1 MPTDTPG
8 PQAPSSTSG
17 TPAGAPPLAPARPAR
32 RLLPIG
38 AATVFLF
45 LVLVSL
51 GLCRPA
57 LLRTP
62 LLADRAGRTTVS
74 HDMVVQKVRSVAKL
88 LTSETTVRDVVVY
101 ENTWM
106 GSTKRS
112 LVVVTGRILAGVDLD
127 DGADVTI
134 DDAAKRI
141 SVSLPPAEI
150 VAVEV
155 VNLRTYDE
163 RGGLWNPFRPEDR
176 DALQRQVRAQL
187 TRAGAEVGVVE
198 HANRS
203 AKALL
208 ETLLATDGYTVDV
221 AVRSRPIGPAQPR

>member
-8 PQAPSSTSG
+8 PGAPNAT
-17 TPAGAPPLAPARPAR
+17 TGAPPAAPRPPR

-45 LVLVSL
+45 LILVSL

-62 LLADRAGRTTVS
+62 LLADRAGRTTIS
-74 HDMVVQKVRSVAKL
+74 HDLVVQKVRSVAKL

-127 DGADVTI
+127 DGADVKI

-141 SVSLPPAEI
+141 SVTLPPAEI

-187 TRAGAEVGVVE
+187 TRAGAELGVVE

-208 ETLLATDGYTVDV
+208 ETLLAGDGYTVDV
-221 AVRSRPIGPAQPR
+221 SVRARPITPAPAR